1 MVKKADPSN
10 QGHDDVVERHASGTM
25 PAGLVSGTMQA
36 GLAAKAGLVSGTMPA
51 GRAARQPVA
60 LDDALIAAEIGLEKR
75 LRTIVAN
82 APIVLFSTDRRGT
95 ITLSDGRGLEA
106 LGLRPGQLVG
116 LSALELYGRIALA
129 AEGGVVLEGEDVFRR
144 ALAGETVHGLAN
156 LGDKVFDLRVMPLL
170 GGHDGGEIIGT
181 IGVGTDV
188 TERVRAERA
197 MRQQEERLA
206 ATLDS
211 IGEAVIATDD
221 GGAVR
226 HMNPVAERL
235 TGWSAGEAVGRSVHE
250 VVRLVTAG
258 SVTSLHD
265 RVHAEEGGLKGPTT
279 ISDALLVSRR
289 GGNHSVAATWAPIR
303 GRGGVVLTL
312 RDTTDERIAVEAL
325 QRSEASFRALIE
337 GSPEMILVHRD
348 GLVAYANR
356 ALTDNLGYAQGELL
370 GRAAFDLVHPDDRDG
385 ILERAQTGEA
395 TNGGGSE
402 AQGSAPRTVRFKRKQ
417 GGFFAAENVALRLVF
432 GGEPAVVV
440 IGRAVTERDQ
450 IHQQLLRSD
459 RMASLGTL
467 SAGVAHEINNPLT
480 YVLVNLE
487 HVLRR
492 LRAHSASPDAAALQ
506 EELAPMTQALAQA
519 IEGATRVRQIV
530 RDLMTFSRGHVDR
543 KGIVDVR
550 SVLEASIQMA
560 THELRHRAKLERRLR
575 QVPPV
580 EANEA
585 RLAQVFLNLL
595 VNAAHAIPE
604 GDAKNHSVTVSSW
617 VDAKGAVV
625 VEISDTGAGISPS
638 VLSCIFDPFFTTR
651 PTGSGSGLGLAISH
665 GIVKSFGGDLTATS
679 EEGKG
684 STFRITLPAAPGYD
698 EATRR
703 NPPLYP
709 STAVRRKVLVIDD
722 DPRVGEAIALSLK
735 DEHDITVLTD
745 GRAALERIAEGGRFD
760 VILCDLMMP
769 EMTGMDFY
777 REILRVAPQLV
788 GRLVFMSGGAFTPRA
803 RAFVEGLPN
812 RCIEKPPDAAKLRE
826 LVRRRGG

>member
-10 QGHDDVVERHASGTM
+10 QGRDDIVDRHASGTM
-25 PAGLVSGTMQA
+25 PAALVSGTMQA
-36 GLAAKAGLVSGTMPA
+36 GHAIQAGLVSGTMPTSPL
-51 GRAARQPVA
+51 ARDSVA

-82 APIVLFSTDRRGT
+82 VPIVLFSTDRRGT

-116 LSALELYGRIALA
+116 LSALEIYGRVALA
-129 AEGGVVLEGEDVFRR
+129 AEGGGILEGEEVFRR

-156 LGDKVFDLRVMPLL
+156 LGEKVFDLRVMPLL

-181 IGVGTDV
+181 IGIGTDV

-197 MRQQEERLA
+197 MREQEERLA

-235 TGWSAGEAVGRSVHE
+235 TGWSAEEAVGRSVHE

-258 SVTSLHD
+258 SITSLHD

-279 ISDALLVSRR
+279 IVDALLVNRR

-356 ALTDNLGYAQGELL
+356 ALSDNLGFAPGELL

-385 ILERAQTGEA
+385 ILDRAQTGEGA
-395 TNGGGSE
+395 SGGE

-440 IGRAVTERDQ
+440 IGRDVTERDE

-492 LRAHSASPDAAALQ
+492 LRAHGASPDAEALQ
-506 EELAPMTQALAQA
+506 EELTPMTQALAQA

-530 RDLMTFSRGHVDR
+530 RDLMTFSRGHVDQ

-550 SVLEASIQMA
+550 RVLEASIQMA
-560 THELRHRAKLERRLR
+560 THELRHRAKLEKRLR
-575 QVPPV
+575 EVPPV

-604 GDAKNHSVTVSSW
+604 GDAKNHTVTVASW

-625 VEISDTGAGISPS
+625 VEISDTGAGIAPS

-703 NPPLYP
+703 NPSLYP

-735 DEHDITVLTD
+735 DEHDITVLTN
-745 GRAALERIAEGGRFD
+745 GRAGLDRIAEGGRFD

-826 LVRRRGG
+826 LVRRRGA